1 MNTLSYLS
9 RITMLLCL
17 CCLFNIANPCITI
30 ANEEESFEELRIKA
44 DRYWLEIQNLA
55 SDIFGGFNI
64 ELSIKT
70 QYNFSDSDTIANK
83 GAGIGLSMPIYSKTQ
98 KIASRNQ
105 AREFLEHGSLLI
117 LGYRDSIAANEITS
131 EECKFQRSIM
141 TEYGVEGA
149 KAYFDCKRRL
159 ATIKLTV
166 EQKERDIKS
175 MLDPYQK
182 RRDLNEKVKL
192 IKD

>member
-1 MNTLSYLS
+1 LY
-9 RITMLLCL
+9 
-17 CCLFNIANPCITI
+17 NPCLTI
-30 ANEEESFEELRIKA
+30 ANDTESFEDLRFKA
-44 DRYWLEIQNLA
+44 DRYWIEIQNLA
-55 SDIFGGFNI
+55 TDVFGGFNL
-64 ELSIKT
+64 ELSVKT

-83 GAGIGLSMPIYSKTQ
+83 GAGIGLSMPIYSKSQ

-117 LGYRDSIAANEITS
+117 LGYRDSIAAKEITS

-141 TEYGVEGA
+141 PEYGIEGA

-159 ATIKLTV
+159 ATMTLTV
-166 EQKERDIKS
+166 EQKERDIRS

-192 IKD
+192 IKE